1 MINARRCS
9 LKSVLKTSKYLVGL
23 TMRKFHL
30 LLESNLCYLCS
41 PGRFGLFTSP
51 APLAISDV

>member
-1 MINARRCS
+1 MADEAREQMLAQKRTENFEIS
-9 LKSVLKTSKYLVGL
+9 
-23 TMRKFHL
+23 RRF
-30 LLESNLCYLCS
+30 NDA